1 MRADRDAGP
10 LIVGVGGTVRPNSSS
25 EKALR
30 ACLAAAE
37 AEGAR
42 TRCFGG
48 SALLMPMYDPVDPA
62 RTVAAR
68 ELVDAL
74 RQADGVIV
82 ASPGYH
88 GSVSGLVK
96 NALDYIEDLR
106 DDRRVY
112 LDGRPVGLIT
122 CALGAQANGTTL
134 NTLRSI
140 VHALRGWP
148 APMGVTINSG
158 RPAFDID
165 GNVTDEVV
173 GDQLALLANQVV
185 DAARR
190 GKQPLTAAVHD

>member
-122 CALGAQANGTTL
+122 CALAAQGMHDRAQCIQGGSVSLRAECAGYQAHGTAVE
-134 NTLRSI
+134 I
-140 VHALRGWP
+140 YAAVIAQ
-148 APMGVTINSG
+148 V
-158 RPAFDID
+158 FDIVERVLD
-165 GNVTDEVV
+165 
-173 GDQLALLANQVV
+173 
-185 DAARR
+185 
-190 GKQPLTAAVHD
+190 